1 MAVSNNITACITF
14 LVLLCTVPIAA
25 TGVWLASAHGCSRL
39 IVAQWPVAILGALL
53 FLVALAGFLG
63 AYRNRRGLLACYLF
77 AMAALVTLLLALIV
91 FAFAVAH
98 DDGAYPVLG
107 RAYDDYRLEG
117 YSPWLRRYVAGDP
130 ERWEGIRACVAGSGT
145 CRKLAMDSS
154 FIVPEQFYMT
164 RLSPIQSGCCKPPT
178 VCGFAYAGPTTWSAP
193 AANPAADADCA
204 AWSNDPAQLCYGC
217 DSCKAG
223 VLGAL
228 REQWRKA
235 NVALLVAAVALIF
248 VYVIGCCAF
257 RNAQTEDMFRRY
269 KWGNNY

>member
-14 LVLLCTVPIAA
+14 LILLCTLPIAI
-25 TGVWLASAHGCSRL
+25 TGIWLASSHGCSRL
-39 IVAQWPVAILGALL
+39 IFRWPVAILGALL
-53 FLVALAGFLG
+53 FLASLAGFLG

-77 AMAALVTLLLALIV
+77 AMAGLVTLLLALIV
-91 FAFAVAH
+91 FAFAVVHA
-98 DDGAYPVLG
+98 DGAYPVLG

-130 ERWEGIRACVAGSGT
+130 ERWEGIRACVVGSGT

-178 VCGFAYAGPTTWSAP
+178 VCGFAYAGPTTWPAP